1 MNPFELFQSRR
12 CIRSYTGA
20 PGPRRGLEEDLQ
32 AAHNPPP
39 PQGEE

>member
-20 PGPRRGLEEDLQ
+20 PVSDGELQ
-32 AAHNPPP
+32 KKIGRAHV
-39 PQGEE
+39 